1 MSLMSV
7 VRLSPDIDR
16 HDPFFRS
23 ESVGLKYT
31 IYCSCLQSDGCR
43 LRFVRRFDS
52 LSDCER
58 FIKAFSNILCPDWRI
73 VQNKVGLTSKERLE
87 YEKTNIKIVEPEL
100 PF

>member
-1 MSLMSV
+1 MDFLQH
-7 VRLSPDIDR
+7 IDR
-16 HDPFFRS
+16 SDPFFRS
-23 ESVGLKYT
+23 EISSLKYT

-87 YEKTNIKIVEPEL
+87 YEKTNIKIIEPEL

>member
-1 MSLMSV
+1 MNT
-7 VRLSPDIDR
+7 PQHIDR
-16 HDPFFRS
+16 SDPFFRS
-23 ESVGLKYT
+23 ESSSLKYT

-58 FIKAFSNILCPDWRI
+58 FINAFSNILCPDWRI
-73 VQNKVGLTSKERLE
+73 VQNKVGLTLKERLE
-87 YEKTNIKIVEPEL
+87 YEKTDIKIIEPEL